1 MAESFERPLSCFGFK
16 YANPIQH
23 SCFFDSLISVKL
35 FRIAEIRRKFSEF
48 DEDGSG
54 SVSATEAHQ
63 ILQKELA
70 FTPAQSAELVA
81 RYDKNND
88 GQLSFEEFVAF
99 YSKVKAK
106 YVAQVN
112 TINSLVNDRWSRYFE
127 YEVQFYF
134 EVTDFCGFW

>member
-1 MAESFERPLSCFGFK
+1 M
-16 YANPIQH
+16 
-23 SCFFDSLISVKL
+23 KL
-35 FRIAEIRRKFSEF
+35 CRVAEIRRKFSEF

-99 YSKVKAK
+99 YSTVKAK
-106 YVAQVN
+106 YV
-112 TINSLVNDRWSRYFE
+112 
-127 YEVQFYF
+127 
-134 EVTDFCGFW
+134 